1 LLCRAIHSPRN
12 PGNFIQGV
20 VMQRRNSLAL
30 LLGLFLVSFQILGCG
45 GGGGSSTTLVISGT
59 LPGTG
64 TVAVAYT
71 GSLTVSGGN
80 GTYTW
85 TATGLP
91 TGLSGSSANTATLT
105 VSGTPTRAGTYNVNV
120 KASDSNSN
128 STTYTV
134 SIVVAAPATPTIS
147 GTLPVSGNVG
157 TAYTG
162 TLTASGGTA
171 PYTWAVTGLP
181 TGVTSSGTSSST
193 LTISGTPTAAA
204 TYAVAVTLTDANSG
218 SSYYNV
224 SVVIAGPKPPTIS
237 GALPATGT
245 VNIPYTGSLTVV
257 GGTAPYTWTVTGLP
271 AGVTATG
278 TSTPTITVAGTP
290 TVAGTNAV
298 SVGVTDAN
306 ANSATPYKVSIVINP
321 PVGKTLVISPTT
333 LGVLNNGGAITPI
346 TVTATPA
353 TTAPYTW
360 NVAVGAL
367 PEGLVLN
374 NGTTTSATSITS
386 TSNSITIS
394 GTPTATGPYSFTLSI
409 TDSVSPA
416 GTGSQSFVGAVND
429 PVCSATP
436 QLRGNESAL
445 KAPYAFLLKGAG
457 SGHSPAY
464 WAGSFTPNGSGGITA
479 GDLDNLSLADGPV
492 YSPVG
497 LAGSSYSYGPDGR
510 GCLYLSYGGAT
521 ATYSFALSPTQLSG
535 RIEQFDYVSSNTVAA
550 GQMHQQTSADFALT
564 SLATNFAFGLDG
576 WLITNGAGATE
587 RVALAGSLANSSA
600 GALSSGYADVNI
612 GGSVGSALTGGNGT
626 LATGASSI
634 STTTGRGEGSFTI
647 NNGGVPLTFT
657 FAYYVINAS
666 DLYIISSDQATAG
679 NYLLAGRAVG
689 AAATA
694 KALNG
699 YYMPVLSGLDA
710 SGGSPGNNVV
720 SIGTAQ
726 LTSKLAVP
734 SATLYTN
741 DAGKYA
747 VQTYTSG
754 TYALGTAS
762 GRINFTG
769 LGSKSP
775 VGYLTA
781 NANEDN
787 IAAFLVGTD
796 AAASSGLLVLQTLT
810 KPNFFLVNVSGV
822 YAFGTSEDIASSTGS
837 KVGTY
842 TFNGTGGYSATL
854 DVVTNGETS
863 SQPNQTTGGTI
874 AINGDGSG
882 SYDSATKT
890 LVTNGTFVFAIDATT
905 DTQPQLYTF
914 IQQVPPPE

>member
-1 LLCRAIHSPRN
+1 
-12 PGNFIQGV
+12 
-20 VMQRRNSLAL
+20 MQRRNSLAL
-30 LLGLFLVSFQILGCG
+30 LLGFFLVSLQIMGCG
-45 GGGGSSTTLVISGT
+45 GGGGSSTTLVIAGT
-59 LPGTG
+59 LPSTG

-71 GSLTVSGGN
+71 GSLTVSGGS

-91 TGLSGSSANTATLT
+91 TGLSGSSANTSTLT
-105 VSGTPTRAGTYNVNV
+105 ISGTPTRAGTYNVNV
-120 KASDSNSN
+120 KVVDSNSN

-134 SIVVAAPATPTIS
+134 SIVVAAPATPVIS

-162 TLTASGGTA
+162 SLTASGGTA
-171 PYTWAVTGLP
+171 PYTWVVTGLP
-181 TGVTSSGTSSST
+181 AGVTASGTSSST
-193 LTISGTPTAAA
+193 LTVSGTPTTAA
-204 TYAVAVTLTDANSG
+204 TNAVAVTLTDSNNG
-218 SSYYNV
+218 SSYYDV

-245 VNIPYTGSLTVV
+245 VNIPYSGSLTVV

-271 AGVTATG
+271 AGITATG

-290 TVAGTNAV
+290 TTAGTNAV

-306 ANSATPYKVSIVINP
+306 ANSATAYMVSIVINP
-321 PVGKTLVISPTT
+321 PVGQTLVISPTT
-333 LGVLNNGGAITPI
+333 FGVLNNGGAIAPI
-346 TVTATPA
+346 TVTSAPA
-353 TTAPYTW
+353 STAPYTW
-360 NVAVGAL
+360 TVSAGAL

-374 NGTTTSATSITS
+374 NGTTTNATTITS
-386 TSNSITIS
+386 TTNSITIS
-394 GTPTATGPYSFTLSI
+394 GTPTATGSYSLALSI
-409 TDSVSPA
+409 TDSASPA
-416 GTGSQSFVGAVND
+416 GTGSQSYVGAVND

-457 SGHSPAY
+457 NGHSHAY

-479 GDLDNLSLADGPV
+479 GDLDSLSQADGPA

-497 LAGSSYSYGPDGR
+497 LAGSLYSYGPDGR
-510 GCLYLSYGGAT
+510 GCLYLSYGGST
-521 ATYSFALSPTQLSG
+521 VTYSFALSPTQQSG
-535 RIEQFDYVSSNTVAA
+535 RIEQFDYVTSKTVAA
-550 GQMHQQTSADFALT
+550 GQMHQQTSTDFALA
-564 SLATNFAFGLDG
+564 SLASNFAFGLDG
-576 WLITNGAGATE
+576 WAIGAGTTART
-587 RVALAGSLANSSA
+587 ALAGSVANSTT
-600 GALSSGYADVNI
+600 GALSGGYADVNI
-612 GGSVGSALTGGNGT
+612 GGAVGSALTGGSGS
-626 LATGASSI
+626 LATGTV
-634 STTTGRGEGSFTI
+634 STTTGRGEGTFTI
-647 NNGGVPLTFT
+647 SNGGVPLTFT
-657 FAYYVINAS
+657 FAYYVINSS
-666 DLYIISSDQATAG
+666 DLYIVSADQAAVG
-679 NYLLAGRAVG
+679 NYLLAGRAVA

-699 YYMPVLSGLDA
+699 YYMPVLSGLDS

-720 SIGTAQ
+720 SVGTAQ
-726 LTSKLAVP
+726 LTNKLTNGNFGVP

-747 VQTYTSG
+747 AQTYPSG
-754 TYALGTAS
+754 TYAMATAS
-762 GRINFTG
+762 GRINFSG
-769 LGSKSP
+769 LGGTPP

-796 AAASSGLLVLQTLT
+796 APASSGFLALQTLT
-810 KPNFFLVNVSGV
+810 KPNFFLVNVSGI
-822 YAFGTSEDIASSTGS
+822 YAFGTGEDVASSTGS

-842 TFNGTGGYSATL
+842 TFNGTGGYSSTL
-854 DVVTNGETS
+854 DVVANGEIS
-863 SQPNQTTGGTI
+863 SQPNQTAGGTN

-882 SYDSATKT
+882 SFDGATKI
-890 LVTNGTFVFAIDATT
+890 LVTNGTLIFAIDATT
-905 DTQPQLYTF
+905 GNQPQLYTF